1 MLNECVFHVLPDR
14 ADERKRRRVEKHS
27 EEKASL
33 QGNAVQAYKLPLKRG
48 SAVFSLLA
56 TTLKGTDN
64 VAMSSVNDSL
74 KKVSILTGL
83 IVIKSKDAESII

>member
-1 MLNECVFHVLPDR
+1 MRGNEGEWRSTLRRKQAFKEMPFKHISCLLNEVALSSHY
-14 ADERKRRRVEKHS
+14 
-27 EEKASL
+27 L
-33 QGNAVQAYKLPLKRG
+33 QPL
-48 SAVFSLLA
+48 
-56 TTLKGTDN
+56 LKGIDS